1 MIQAAFDVS
10 PGSVAGQ
17 QSYAGEPF
25 PLLLECRTPAAD
37 LNAATDWLG
46 THGVELCERA
56 ARCGAI
62 LFRGFPVKTAED
74 FDRFI
79 AAFGL
84 QNFPYEDSL
93 SNAVRI
99 NRTPRVFTAN
109 EAPSTISIFLHHE
122 LAQTPSYPG
131 KLFFFCEQ
139 PAERGGATP
148 LCRSDILWER
158 LAARQPGFARN
169 CVEKGL
175 RYSNIMPSENDLNSG
190 MGRSWQSTLKSAT
203 RIEAE
208 QCLRNLGYS
217 WEWLADGCLRATTP
231 RLPAVFDLGGG
242 RKSFFNQ
249 LIAAYCGWK
258 DTRNDPSKSITFGDG
273 TPLDN
278 EAVMDAVELAGEL
291 TFDIPWRQGDVALVD
306 NFVTMHGRRTFTGTR
321 KVLASLVADKTD
333 QRTVP
338 RGEMG
343 QESRSA
349 E

>member
-1 MIQAAFDVS
+1 MIQSTIDVS
-10 PGSVAGQ
+10 PGQLAGQ
-17 QSYAGEPF
+17 QMHAGEPF
-25 PLLLECRTPAAD
+25 PLLLECHTPGAG
-37 LNAATDWLG
+37 LETVTGWLQANRI
-46 THGVELCERA
+46 ELCERA

-109 EAPSTISIFLHHE
+109 EAPASVSIFLHHE

-139 PAERGGATP
+139 PAEQGGATP
-148 LCRSDILWER
+148 ICRSDVLWER
-158 LAARQPGFARN
+158 LAVRRPAFARN
-169 CVEKGL
+169 CIEKGL
-175 RYSNIMPSENDLNSG
+175 RYSNVMPSQNDLNSG
-190 MGRSWQSTLKSAT
+190 MGRSWQSTLKAAT
-203 RIEAE
+203 VAEAE
-208 QCLRNLGYS
+208 QRLKSLGYS

-231 RLPAVFDLGGG
+231 RLQAVYDLGGG

-258 DTRNDPSKSITFGDG
+258 DTRNDPSRSITFGDG

-306 NFVTMHGRRTFTGTR
+306 NLVTMHGRRTFSGTR
-321 KVLASLVADKTD
+321 KVLASLVATW
-333 QRTVP
+333 
-338 RGEMG
+338 
-343 QESRSA
+343 
-349 E
+349 